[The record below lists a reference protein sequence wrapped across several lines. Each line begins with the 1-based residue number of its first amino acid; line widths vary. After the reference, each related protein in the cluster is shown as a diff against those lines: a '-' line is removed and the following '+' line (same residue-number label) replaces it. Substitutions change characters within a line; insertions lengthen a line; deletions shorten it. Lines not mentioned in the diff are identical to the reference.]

1 VFTIFAAVVSGV
13 VPALKVTGRGVQ
25 VHLQRAATSGS
36 SLEFGRLWTSMIV
49 GQVGVTVA
57 FVPVIIVVGVMA
69 AHYKEKP
76 YGFPAEQYLMAELTT
91 GGTIGSL
98 EELEP
103 AVRGDRFILEYVEAY
118 KEVKR

>member
-1 VFTIFAAVVSGV
+1 MGLRYRVPAWRYWFNEHLSGTTIGYALVFTIFAAV
-13 VPALKVTGRGVQ
+13 
-25 VHLQRAATSGS
+25 
-36 SLEFGRLWTSMIV
+36 
-49 GQVGVTVA
+49 
-57 FVPVIIVVGVMA
+57 VPVIIVVGVMA

-91 GGTIGSL
+91 DGTIGSL

>member
-1 VFTIFAAVVSGV
+1 
-13 VPALKVTGRGVQ
+13 
-25 VHLQRAATSGS
+25 
-36 SLEFGRLWTSMIV
+36 
-49 GQVGVTVA
+49 
-57 FVPVIIVVGVMA
+57 
-69 AHYKEKP
+69 
-76 YGFPAEQYLMAELTT
+76 MAELTT